1 MNILFAIGQGIGL
14 LAPVDR
20 AELFQHGGLDPFGL
34 RSALALDLIVPVGFR
49 NGQMIIPAVRRR
61 LDMVRNDGLRG
72 IDYIEHAVVCPR
84 LDLDGDDVSDLI
96 AHFGCCGHDIY
107 GRIFQVL
114 HFDERFLVESQG
126 RAVGKDIFGRGN
138 QHALFHADVC
148 GRVGILGR
156 CRKGNAAGGRRARRD
171 LDGRHFGTRRV
182 VVLAARRTEKQSGD
196 EQVSQIA

>member
-1 MNILFAIGQGIGL
+1 
-14 LAPVDR
+14 
-20 AELFQHGGLDPFGL
+20 
-34 RSALALDLIVPVGFR
+34 
-49 NGQMIIPAVRRR
+49 MIIPAVRRR

-126 RAVGKDIFGRGN
+126 RGQGYFRPRESACPFPRRRMRPRR
-138 QHALFHADVC
+138 HTRALP
-148 GRVGILGR
+148 
-156 CRKGNAAGGRRARRD
+156 
-171 LDGRHFGTRRV
+171 
-182 VVLAARRTEKQSGD
+182 
-196 EQVSQIA
+196 